1 MARPLPDDV
10 ARTARAYLAS
20 LLPPSD
26 FSDAWH
32 ELVADVDYWGDR
44 DLVPVVRLAHQ
55 VVLQHQRLAPEVA
68 VLALAEVGVDDPGAM
83 AAVLD
88 ADTDQVARWVD
99 EVATQRDGATPMVTI
114 AEPGLEPVPDA
125 PHDPPAPDEPAGDD
139 VPPSWDAAPPPTEA
153 DHRAEPDHRPEP
165 DLRAEADLD
174 TPSAQPAEAVR
185 IGFDDDEPLPDLD
198 GRARGVGRRDLL
210 VATATLAVLILIVWL
225 LTR

>member
-26 FSDAWH
+26 LSDAWH

-44 DLVPVVRLAHQ
+44 ELVPVVRLAHQ

-68 VLALAEVGVDDPGAM
+68 VLALAEVGVDDLGAM

-88 ADTDQVARWVD
+88 ADTDQVTRWAD
-99 EVATQRDGATPMVTI
+99 EVASQRDGATPMVTI

-125 PHDPPAPDEPAGDD
+125 PGDPPAPDEPVGDDD
-139 VPPSWDAAPPPTEA
+139 VPPSWDAAPPAAEA
-153 DHRAEPDHRPEP
+153 DHRAEADLPPDP
-165 DLRAEADLD
+165 DLD
-174 TPSAQPAEAVR
+174 TPSAESTEAVR

-210 VATATLAVLILIVWL
+210 VAATTLAVLILIVWL